1 VLAIMA
7 TSDVHS
13 PRFLLHYM
21 GALSRHREECSSV
34 ELVLWAGD
42 MVEKGN
48 VGALRSVLEATK
60 RICSRARIVAVFGNE
75 EFMDREHEF
84 VKRYPEVIWLND
96 NYYIF
101 VSSKGEEIAIYGT
114 RGSLDRPTRWQ
125 RKHIPGIEMIY
136 KERVERLRK
145 IVKELKKNYKKV
157 VVLMHYAPTY
167 ATLEGEDK
175 SIWPEVGSLLME
187 AAIREVKPT
196 IVIHGHAHNSKRL
209 EAHTNGVR
217 VINVAFPAR
226 KDIVIL
232 SL

>member
-1 VLAIMA
+1 MLTIIA

-21 GALSRHREECSSV
+21 SALSKHREECNRV

-48 VGALRSVLEATK
+48 VGALRSVLEVTK
-60 RICSRARIVAVFGNE
+60 RICNRARIVAVFGNE

-84 VKRYPEVIWLND
+84 VKSYPEIVWLND
-96 NYYIF
+96 SYYIF
-101 VSSKGEEIAIYGT
+101 VSSNGEEIAIYGT

-125 RKHIPGIEMIY
+125 RKHIPGIERIY

-145 IVKELKKNYKKV
+145 IVKELKKNYDKV
-157 VVLMHYAPTY
+157 IVLMHYAPTY
-167 ATLEGEDK
+167 VTLEGEDK
-175 SIWPEVGSLLME
+175 RIWPEVGSLLME
-187 AAIREVKPT
+187 AAIKEVKPA

-209 EAHTNGVR
+209 EAYIDGVR
-217 VINVAFPAR
+217 VVNVAFPAR
-226 KDIVIL
+226 KDIVVL
-232 SL
+232 GL